1 MNTTAFTIF
10 DASAGSGKTYTLTK
24 EYLKILLLASN
35 DDAYK
40 KILAITFTNK
50 AVNEMKARI
59 VTSLYEFS
67 SDTTSE
73 KAMELLKEIAVET
86 KLSPAKIKEKAKAIK
101 LRQRSEHESFS
112 GRAIKKRFE
121 ILSNV
126 FGGAFGYEYE
136 DLQENGVSIGTK
148 VTLMIPIKHKF

>member
-86 KLSPAKIKEKAKAIK
+86 KLSC
-101 LRQRSEHESFS
+101 HFS
-112 GRAIKKRFE
+112 TENCILP
-121 ILSNV
+121 LSNLSFCHNTAISLSHLSTV
-126 FGGAFGYEYE
+126 AYLSQPDLDMVRFFALTFG
-136 DLQENGVSIGTK
+136 
-148 VTLMIPIKHKF
+148 

>member
-86 KLSPAKIKEKAKAIK
+86 KLSPAKIKEKAKAIIK
-101 LRQRSEHESFS
+101 NIIHNYASF
-112 GRAIKKRFE
+112 AISTIDKFTHKVIRTF
-121 ILSNV
+121 
-126 FGGAFGYEYE
+126 AQ
-136 DLQENGVSIGTK
+136 DLQLPPNFEVSLDFRT
-148 VTLMIPIKHKF
+148 